1 MLAGKVG
8 VGRVTRGDRLGP
20 GGEPPGESGR
30 TRHALAGAVAA
41 AVALGA
47 TELAAGLL
55 RGTPSLVQSVA
66 SVVIDSAPIGLVRAA
81 IAALGTRDKPVLVAG
96 VVVLSL
102 AFGAGL
108 ALASRRRR
116 WVAVAGLAAFAAVG
130 AWGGARPPGVEPWR
144 PVAAALT
151 RLAAGTA
158 TLATLRW
165 RSPRPMDAAPVP
177 PGSPAAGAATRRS
190 FLVAAGSL

>member
-1 MLAGKVG
+1 MLAGKAG

-20 GGEPPGESGR
+20 GDEPPGESGR

-81 IAALGTRDKPVLVAG
+81 TAALGTRDKPVLVAG

-116 WVAVAGLAAFAAVG
+116 WVVVAGLATFAAVG
-130 AWGGARPPGVEPWR
+130 AWAGARPPGVEPPRPRVAAPARPAAGPPPLGPPPRGAPR
-144 PVAAALT
+144 PV
-151 RLAAGTA
+151 
-158 TLATLRW
+158 
-165 RSPRPMDAAPVP
+165 DAAPVP